1 MKCQIL
7 FSQKNKKNIT
17 NFWSAEYAQSVVKVY
32 KFSGALSGVMACKI
46 DLSEVHIYFSWKSSN
61 ISNTKDIKCSL
72 I

>member
-7 FSQKNKKNIT
+7 ISKKNKKNIT
-17 NFWSAEYAQSVVKVY
+17 HFSSAEYAQSVVKVY
-32 KFSGALSGVMACKI
+32 KFSGALSHFMACRI
-46 DLSEVHIYFSWKSSN
+46 DLSEVHIYFTWKSTN